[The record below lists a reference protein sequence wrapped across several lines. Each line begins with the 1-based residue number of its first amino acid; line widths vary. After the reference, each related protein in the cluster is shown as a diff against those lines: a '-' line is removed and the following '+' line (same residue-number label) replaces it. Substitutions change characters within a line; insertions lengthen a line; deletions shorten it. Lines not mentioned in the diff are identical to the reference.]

1 VEDVIGKDIMLASET
16 HDLIKLME
24 SGRIQGVVARE
35 FSRLMRPDDF
45 ADYVLLSQF
54 QKTRTILYLPEGTID
69 FNDKMGRLMAGMQ
82 ASISGYERS
91 TIRERLHRGNE
102 ENRKSGGRFASHL
115 PRGVGHSKE
124 QGWFYTD
131 ESQAVLRAY
140 EMVLTGESLN
150 DIARFLGMSAMGARY
165 LIHNPIYKGW
175 RVYERACGEAKA
187 GVNGRQAKYRPLK
200 KRPDDRIIRVQ
211 VIDEP
216 LVSPEMW
223 ERACQILD
231 EKSASCRRNQQ
242 KGRGGLAAYNGFLF
256 CDECGRIMTPL
267 RGSGHGYYVCL
278 GHYRH
283 SGCTQRY
290 VRITKMEQNIDTL
303 IAEHMSDPAFLRR
316 LAMRLQSMQ
325 ANDRRASRIQQ
336 LDTKEKTLE
345 RKVGRVID
353 LFMEGDITKDDKA
366 ERLARL
372 SEQLSGV
379 NEELTR
385 LQASAPAG
393 TTLEQLAAMFRVFV
407 GWDTYGREV
416 RRRLL
421 SLYLPRMRVR
431 DGQVVSLYRLLD
443 GSETRYDSKCSSK
456 TLSGSQIRETRYD
469 SECSK
474 N

>member
-1 VEDVIGKDIMLASET
+1 
-16 HDLIKLME
+16 
-24 SGRIQGVVARE
+24 
-35 FSRLMRPDDF
+35 
-45 ADYVLLSQF
+45 
-54 QKTRTILYLPEGTID
+54 
-69 FNDKMGRLMAGMQ
+69 
-82 ASISGYERS
+82 
-91 TIRERLHRGNE
+91 
-102 ENRKSGGRFASHL
+102 
-115 PRGVGHSKE
+115 
-124 QGWFYTD
+124 
-131 ESQAVLRAY
+131 
-140 EMVLTGESLN
+140 
-150 DIARFLGMSAMGARY
+150 
-165 LIHNPIYKGW
+165 
-175 RVYERACGEAKA
+175 
-187 GVNGRQAKYRPLK
+187 
-200 KRPDDRIIRVQ
+200 
-211 VIDEP
+211 
-216 LVSPEMW
+216 
-223 ERACQILD
+223 
-231 EKSASCRRNQQ
+231 
-242 KGRGGLAAYNGFLF
+242 
-256 CDECGRIMTPL
+256 MTPL